1 MISAPRISPLA
12 RPISAS
18 TPETIFVTKPSATA
32 GDVSSAA
39 VFASCSASSSTSSS
53 STAFSIAASTEPPI
67 SSVCWITPRT
77 VAITTRVINA
87 RSPRTTRPAPRVG
100 FSPRRFEVHD
110 HGLEDHRQ
118 NRGEEQREHDLA
130 HRREAGEHDDRRDDD
145 PDEAPGPD
153 AELGGRAHRRTALS
167 LSLAHPAESVAEPR
181 VPGHHPDRVRFRPR
195 ASHARVVLIRRHPTR
210 RDARERRIEG
220 S

>member
-1 MISAPRISPLA
+1 MISAPRIRPLA

-77 VAITTRVINA
+77 VAVTTSAIKGEKPEDDEA
-87 RSPRTTRPAPRVG
+87 GAEGGLEPSG
-100 FSPRRFEVHD
+100 FEVHD

-118 NRGEEQREHDLA
+118 NRGEKQREQDLA
-130 HRREAGEHDDRRDDD
+130 HRREAGEQDDHGDHD

-153 AELGGRAHRRTALS
+153 AESGGRAHRFTALS
-167 LSLAHPAESVAEPR
+167 LYLLIQWRGWPLQGC
-181 VPGHHPDRVRFRPR
+181 PG
-195 ASHARVVLIRRHPTR
+195 IIQT
-210 RDARERRIEG
+210 G
-220 S
+220 